1 VKEQLRDVMFFF
13 EAQNQIEQS
22 EYKDE
27 ISEGQ
32 IVMPTTPPTG
42 PGASGGKGRRR
53 KHR

>member
-1 VKEQLRDVMFFF
+1 MKEQLRDVMFFF

-22 EYKDE
+22 EFKEE

-32 IVMPTTPPTG
+32 IVVPASPPG
-42 PGASGGKGRRR
+42 AGASGGKGRRR